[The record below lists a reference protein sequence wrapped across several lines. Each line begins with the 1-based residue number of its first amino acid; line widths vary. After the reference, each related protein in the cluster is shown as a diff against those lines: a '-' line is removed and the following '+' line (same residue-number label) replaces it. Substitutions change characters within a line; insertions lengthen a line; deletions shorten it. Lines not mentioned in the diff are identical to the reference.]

1 MWVIIIGEPI
11 TRFMEPG
18 DTIRFEMFD
27 EVGALL
33 FGAIDQTVVA
43 R

>member
-11 TRFMEPG
+11 TRCMEPG

-27 EVGALL
+27 EVGASL
-33 FGAIDQTVVA
+33 FGAIEQTVVA
-43 R
+43 E